1 MTGIHFTITSTILW
15 SVYQLSWQDMSEAKH
30 HEKLIRVEGHM
41 NTLASL
47 AMMDFSNLFFGWPV
61 IDFLYWTGIET
72 FEFPSDW

>member
-1 MTGIHFTITSTILW
+1 
-15 SVYQLSWQDMSEAKH
+15 MSEAKH